1 MLPIGLLLELLLFDL
16 HFIVTFV
23 SVFHLNIKI
32 HYLGIHTEIEDEHI
46 AENMH
51 VFFLLFIF
59 TFFFL
64 VYVNI
69 SVYLHP

>member
-16 HFIVTFV
+16 HFIVTIV

-32 HYLGIHTEIEDEHI
+32 HYMGIHTEIEDEHI

-51 VFFLLFIF
+51 VFFFIVHIYI
-59 TFFFL
+59 FFL
-64 VYVNI
+64 GICKY
-69 SVYLHP
+69 